1 MRYAP
6 CMHIFETA
14 RLRLRP
20 IGERDEALYS
30 RLYTDPLVM
39 HFIAP
44 ALSQEVARRSF
55 GVALRQQARHPQRW
69 ILAER
74 CSGSD
79 VGMVALVGEDDG
91 PEIGVM
97 VLVEFHGLGY
107 GHEAMAALVD
117 RAFAAARLT
126 SITARQSVVDNPT
139 VARMMLALG
148 FAPVPPTPERPAG
161 GDWVMQRADWRRSG
175 RASLSVATGKGSG

>member
-1 MRYAP
+1 
-6 CMHIFETA
+6 MHIFDTA

-20 IGERDEALYS
+20 IGEQDETLYC

-44 ALSQEVARRSF
+44 ALSQNVARRSF

-74 CSGSD
+74 SSGND
-79 VGMVALVGEDDG
+79 VGMVALVGEADG

-97 VLVEFHGLGY
+97 VLVERHGLGY
-107 GHEAMAALVD
+107 GYESMAALVD
-117 RAFAAARLT
+117 RAFATGRLT
-126 SITARQSVVDNPT
+126 LITARQSVVDNPS
-139 VARMMLALG
+139 VVRMMLALG

-161 GDWVMQRADWRRSG
+161 GDWVMRRADWQRSG
-175 RASLSVATGKGSG
+175 RASESVATDKASG